1 MASKYVTVAR
11 TSDIQPGQVKYV
23 ETDDYRLAI
32 CNVDGVFYCIEDTC
46 THDGGPLDQG
56 TLQGEVIECPRHGA
70 RFNVTS
76 GKVLRMPAVSAVET
90 FPVKIDGDNI
100 TVELE

>member
-1 MASKYVTVAR
+1 MASAYVTVAR
-11 TSDIQPGQVKYV
+11 TSDVPPGTVKYV

-32 CNVDGVFYCIEDTC
+32 CNVDGEFYCIEDTC

-70 RFNVTS
+70 RFNVTN

-90 FPVKIDGDNI
+90 FPVKVVGDDI